1 MWLKYNSMTEHLYKL
16 HTNAKLAHTS
26 TSKHSSITL
35 ENVLPSQAVIITGT
49 WHCTYVSRYVIE
61 PYHKY
66 PSLLDV
72 LFNFL
77 KTEQTSGVRRE
88 VIRVLGLLGALDP
101 YKHTQH
107 QRNEKRSK
115 MGTPTS
121 KPMDKKSQGTGQC

>member
-1 MWLKYNSMTEHLYKL
+1 M
-16 HTNAKLAHTS
+16 
-26 TSKHSSITL
+26 
-35 ENVLPSQAVIITGT
+35 
-49 WHCTYVSRYVIE
+49 IE

-66 PSLLDV
+66 PNLLDV

-101 YKHTQH
+101 YKHRQH

-121 KPMDKKSQGTGQC
+121 KPMDKKSQGTGESGGDGMVDFRDMQCSSQRPGDIYILVVRSNSANAWRASKYISIGKDDL